1 MAKKESK
8 VSIFGLFAFF
18 AIIIKAIDFILGY
31 FFKGNL
37 GILSFIADIIVSVV
51 ALVVAWGFAKKCSKF
66 WKLLYL
72 IILILLIVGFAFGG
86 LSL

>member
-1 MAKKESK
+1 MAKNEKN
-8 VSIFGLFAFF
+8 VSVFGLFAFF
-18 AIIIKAIDFILGY
+18 AIIVKAIDFILGY

-37 GILSFIADIIVSVV
+37 GILSFVADIIISIV

-72 IILILLIVGFAFGG
+72 IILILLIIGFLFGG